1 MLRFI
6 VGMALGFLSG
16 YLYGSERA
24 RDEARRRLANAPE
37 PVRRATERV
46 SGAIA
51 SAPLPET
58 VKQTASRATAS
69 IQTAVQQT
77 GQGGTPAPNVARPTA
92 VEVAGR
98 PAEPLPRIEPESP
111 AGPPA

>member
-1 MLRFI
+1 MRFI
-6 VGMALGFLSG
+6 VGIALGFVSG

-37 PVRRATERV
+37 PVRRATERI

-51 SAPLPET
+51 AAPLPET
-58 VKQTASRATAS
+58 VKQTATRASAT
-69 IQTAVQQT
+69 IQAAAQQA
-77 GQGGTPAPNVARPTA
+77 GQAGSPAPDVARPTA
-92 VEVAGR
+92 ADVAGR

-111 AGPPA
+111 AAPPA